1 MYYDGVIHAE
11 VQVPLSVRLD
21 SKTENVVK
29 RLARERN
36 QTRSHVI
43 REAIAAFERDQTTES
58 RSAPGPWEAL
68 AHLVGVADSGGQ
80 RLSER
85 TGDRFTV
92 LLRTKARARRT
103 R

>member
-1 MYYDGVIHAE
+1 
-11 VQVPLSVRLD
+11 
-21 SKTENVVK
+21 VVK
-29 RLARERN
+29 RLARQRN

-43 REAIAAFERDQTTES
+43 REAIAAFARDQTAES
-58 RSAPGPWEAL
+58 RGAAGPWEKL

-85 TGDRFTV
+85 TGDRFAA

>member
-1 MYYDGVIHAE
+1 MVSYIAE
-11 VQVPLSVRLD
+11 VDVPLSVRLD

-43 REAIAAFERDQTTES
+43 REAIAAFERDQTAES
-58 RSAPGPWEAL
+58 RAAPGPWEAL
-68 AHLVGVADSGGQ
+68 AHLVGVADSGGGK

-85 TGDRFTV
+85 TGDRFAA